1 MRLSSQP
8 CTCDGNCHRGNYFW
22 IHFFFKTSCYTYI
35 SSINVIPKYSFSFR
49 LKCEATRSSNS
60 RDRSL
65 GCWRNQHHSVHFSS
79 DFPLIMKISPS
90 SSMLMWEKKQ
100 VWGRACMSES
110 MPINSTSISSYS
122 KRYSFFKYLLQLQ
135 PQIALLTLPSREIWL
150 QVQSQH
156 FFNQLRDK
164 SEPHRGR

>member
-8 CTCDGNCHRGNYFW
+8 CTCDGNCHRGNYFR

-65 GCWRNQHHSVHFSS
+65 GCWRNQHHAVHFSS

-90 SSMLMWEKKQ
+90 SSMPMWEKNRSEA
-100 VWGRACMSES
+100 GLACLKAC
-110 MPINSTSISSYS
+110 PLIPPPLVAIVRDTTSSNISYS
-122 KRYSFFKYLLQLQ
+122 FSPKLHSLHYQAGKSGSKYKAS
-135 PQIALLTLPSREIWL
+135 IY
-150 QVQSQH
+150 
-156 FFNQLRDK
+156 F
-164 SEPHRGR
+164 